1 MSDNGTQVAF
11 KNWALF
17 IKCITKSDGTTADD
31 AQDLDLV
38 MWMFS
43 LIEYSSN

>member
-11 KNWALF
+11 ENCALF
-17 IKCITKSDGTTADD
+17 IKCITKSDGTTKDD

-38 MWMFS
+38 MPMFS